1 LRDPSAVT
9 NGQDLL
15 VQTTARVRA
24 RMEAWMRS
32 HRQARRLAECF
43 FFVAF
48 SSAFVRAAPGANR
61 LIWAANG
68 VWLAY
73 LLMAPRRRWF
83 AYLRA
88 GFAAQLAGSVLVD
101 PRWGLCVLLAVL
113 NLCEVFIAAFLLR
126 RGKTVLPC
134 FTDRRYVLCFLAC
147 AVVAAP
153 LVPGL
158 IDAVVSHFWRHTPV
172 GSELVKWMI
181 ADGLGFVAATPACVA
196 IFRSRF
202 GRGLSLKADWV
213 YLIVAAGG
221 CFAVCLQSKAPVQFL
236 VYPLLVLILL
246 RMGLGWASLVTL
258 LTAAATGWSLLH
270 GAGPFATLASSS
282 SLQPGIVL
290 QLFIASAMFILYS
303 VSLVLESRR
312 GSERRLL
319 RIAALHQLV
328 TETSRDVIIVAD
340 FYGNRKYVSAAGEGW
355 GGWLRED
362 ILNHKSLS
370 TVHPDDHAHAA
381 DAFRRLKDGADCAS
395 FECRVLSKSG
405 AYVWAEV
412 GMRTIRD
419 RVTRAPIGILQNV
432 RDITDRKLA
441 EKRLQDAYHAVEA
454 LAITDSLTGLANRR
468 QFDQALV
475 TEWRRNMREHSPLSM
490 LLIDADKFKIF
501 NDTYGHLRGDSCLK
515 QIAEAVQDAICR
527 PGDLVARFGGE
538 EFAVLLPGTANEGA
552 MHLAREICVGLSA
565 RKLPHPETPTGCVT
579 VSIGCATLVPQLGHH
594 AAELVERADAAL
606 YSAKANGRNMVCNSK
621 AESVAA
627 KNVSLSTGVAEAISQ
642 RLV

>member
-24 RMEAWMRS
+24 RMGAWMRS
-32 HRQARRLAECF
+32 HRHARRLAECF

-61 LIWAANG
+61 FIWAANG

-88 GFAAQLAGSVLVD
+88 GFAAQLAGSLLVD
-101 PRWGLCVLLAVL
+101 PHWGVYLQLAVL
-113 NLCEVFIAAFLLR
+113 NLGEVFIAALLLR
-126 RGKTVLPC
+126 RGRTSLPC
-134 FTDRRYVLCFLAC
+134 FTDRRYVLRFLAY
-147 AVVAAP
+147 AVLAAP
-153 LVPGL
+153 FIAGL
-158 IDAVVSHFWRHTPV
+158 INAIVSHFWRHTRV
-172 GSELVKWMI
+172 GSELVEWMI
-181 ADGLGFVAATPACVA
+181 ADGLGAVAATPACVA

-202 GRGLSLKADWV
+202 RRRHILRMDWI
-213 YLIVAAGG
+213 YLIVGAAG
-221 CFAVCLQSKAPVQFL
+221 CFAVCLQSRAPVQFL

-270 GAGPFATLASSS
+270 GAGPFAALDPSSF
-282 SLQPGIVL
+282 LKPGIVL

-312 GSERRLL
+312 GSERRLQ
-319 RIAALHQLV
+319 RIATLHQLV
-328 TETSRDVIIVAD
+328 TENSRDVIIVAD
-340 FYGNRKYVSAAGEGW
+340 FDGNRKYVSAAGEGW
-355 GGWLRED
+355 GGWRRED
-362 ILNHKSLS
+362 ILSRKSLS
-370 TVHPDDHAHAA
+370 SVHPDDRAHAA
-381 DAFRRLKDGADCAS
+381 DAIRRLQNGADYSS
-395 FECRVLSKSG
+395 FECRVLTKDGNYAWTEAS
-405 AYVWAEV
+405 
-412 GMRTIRD
+412 MRAIRD
-419 RVTRAPIGILQNV
+419 RVTCTPVGILQTV

-468 QFDQALV
+468 QFDQMLV
-475 TEWRRNMREHSPLSM
+475 TEWRRGMREHSPLSM

-515 QIAEAVQDAICR
+515 QIAEAAQEAICR

-552 MHLAREICVGLSA
+552 MHLAREICTGLSA

-621 AESVAA
+621 SESVAA
-627 KNVSLSTGVAEAISQ
+627 KNVSLSTGVGEAISQ